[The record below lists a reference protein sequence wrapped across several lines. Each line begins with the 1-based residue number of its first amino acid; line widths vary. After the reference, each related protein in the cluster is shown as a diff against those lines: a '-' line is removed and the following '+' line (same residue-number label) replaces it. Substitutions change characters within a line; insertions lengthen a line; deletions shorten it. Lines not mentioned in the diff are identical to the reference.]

1 MKTKQLELFEYKPI
15 CVPFKIFKVG
25 HWIIFDN
32 VKNRDFKKSKDNEEH
47 YPLVIGM
54 PTLYNSCYFGSE
66 GICKIYTD
74 DYLNSKLSIKEYLKV
89 ANFLKTNGKTYNK
102 KLGKILNSSL

>member
-1 MKTKQLELFEYKPI
+1 MKAKQLELFENEPI
-15 CVPFKIFKVG
+15 CVPFKIFKVS

-32 VKNRDFKKSKDNEEH
+32 VKNRDFKKSKSNNEH
-47 YPLVIGM
+47 YPFAIGM
-54 PTLYNSCYFGSE
+54 STNSCFFGSE
-66 GICKIYTD
+66 HSCKVYAD
-74 DYLNSKLSIKEYLKV
+74 DYQNSKLSIEEYLKV

>member
-1 MKTKQLELFEYKPI
+1 MKAKQ
-15 CVPFKIFKVG
+15 FKIFKVS

-32 VKNRDFKKSKDNEEH
+32 IKNRDFKKSCSNREH

-54 PTLYNSCYFGSE
+54 PTLYNSCFFGPKDN
-66 GICKIYTD
+66 CKVYES
-74 DYLNSKLSIKEYLKV
+74 DYRNSKLSIEEYLKV

-102 KLGKILNSSL
+102 KFGKILNSSL

>member
-1 MKTKQLELFEYKPI
+1 MKAKQLELFENKPI
-15 CVPFKIFKVG
+15 CVPFKIFKVTN
-25 HWIIFDN
+25 WIIFDN
-32 VKNRDFKKSKDNEEH
+32 VKNRDFKKSKSNNEH

-54 PTLYNSCYFGSE
+54 PRLYNSCFFGSKDN
-66 GICKIYTD
+66 CKVYGD
-74 DYLNSKLSIKEYLKV
+74 DYQNSKLSIEEYLEV